1 MSPRAVSAI
10 AVVAAL
16 TAATVSA
23 QSLGD
28 VAAREAARRR
38 AVTSPARV
46 LTNEDV
52 KETRRPMTPPAPAP
66 AAAAAAEEG
75 DERPR
80 QALSPARYV
89 AGGLPMIPP
98 QAVAGGEVLLEL
110 NVTAEGRVSGVTA
123 IRQTPPFTA
132 ALMMAVRGWTFEPAQ
147 DVAVP
152 PAGAP
157 VDLTTRRPAASTVVV
172 MGLFRPPSLFT
183 GTLGQPPETVAR
195 SSDAA
200 PAPTGQA
207 VMPLYPPN
215 AMFDGVTM
223 AELSL
228 SATGALDATTI
239 VRSAPGFDQPTLD
252 AVRTLSFR
260 PPLVHGRPARAYAY
274 VVAAFRQPLTQ

>member
-16 TAATVSA
+16 TATTAPA

-38 AVTSPARV
+38 AIAAPARV

-52 KETRRPMTPPAPAP
+52 KETWRPMTGSAPAPP
-66 AAAAAAEEG
+66 AAAAGEAS
-75 DERPR
+75 ERPR
-80 QALSPARYV
+80 QALAPARFV
-89 AGGLPMIPP
+89 DGGLPMIPP
-98 QAVAGGEVLLEL
+98 QAVAGGEVLLEV
-110 NVTAEGRVSGVTA
+110 NVTPEGRVSGVTA

-157 VDLTTRRPAASTVVV
+157 VDLTTRRPTASTVLV
-172 MGLFRPPSLFT
+172 MGLFRPPSLYT

-228 SATGALDATTI
+228 SATGAIDAMKI

-252 AVRTLSFR
+252 AVKTLGFR

-274 VVAAFRQPLTQ
+274 VVAAFRQPRTP